1 MKLIICQLLLA
12 AFVGSIVLAG
22 PSAAQGVLDRSVTM
36 QVTNQ
41 QIGSVLGLLRKQVDV
56 RFTYSSSVVET
67 NRRVSLSVTNE
78 RLSDVMN
85 RLLTPLNIAYRV
97 EGRQIILYRQ
107 EKTGDADEPTSTGG
121 QVGVAEAVTVRGRVT
136 DDKGMGLPGANV
148 LIKGST
154 TGTVTD
160 TDGAYSLS
168 VPTGTETLVISF
180 IGYTSKEV
188 AIGGRTTVDV
198 QLASDDKSL
207 SEVVVVGYGTQR
219 KADLTSAVASVKS
232 ENFVKG
238 AVKDAG
244 QLLQGKVAGLTI
256 SNPSGDPTANTQIL
270 LRGTATLSSS
280 SQPLILIDGVPG
292 SLNTVAP
299 EDIASIDVLK
309 DGSAAAI
316 YGTRG
321 TNGVILIT
329 TRRAQGDIKPTIE
342 YSGYVSTQTITR
354 KPDLLTATDYRR
366 LIPQG
371 VGFQDLGAIPTGS
384 THSRGLRSFTSTT

>member
-1 MKLIICQLLLA
+1 MHKCESFQRLTFGIMKLIICQLLLA

-56 RFTYSSSVVET
+56 RFTYSSSIVET

-107 EKTGDADEPTSTGG
+107 EKTGEADEPTSTGG
-121 QVGVAEAVTVRGRVT
+121 QVRIAEAVTVRGRVT

-188 AIGGRTTVDV
+188 ALGGRTTVDV

-280 SQPLILIDGVPG
+280 TQPLILIDGVPG

-329 TRRAQGDIKPTIE
+329 TRRPQGDIKPTIE

-354 KPDLLTATDYRR
+354 KPDLLTATDY
-366 LIPQG
+366 
-371 VGFQDLGAIPTGS
+371 
-384 THSRGLRSFTSTT
+384 